1 MNLLHV
7 IVRQWRERPART
19 VLSILSVAI
28 AVAAVFGVALAQS
41 SVRLGYRKLI
51 QAVEGS
57 PALEILS
64 TAGGRIAVD
73 EAPKLLDVPG
83 VRAAAPIVTRGT
95 LARIKGKR
103 FRAVLAG
110 LPTDDERIW
119 QSLQIEQGRKCEAPG
134 EAMIAKEVADGMGA
148 KLDDRLIIL
157 TRRGPRSARV
167 VGIVSAASLR
177 ELDPAATLVFPLTA
191 VQEYFELEGRADR
204 IRLLLESGGER
215 EKIKS
220 VVAER
225 LPAGWTVQ
233 APVDQM
239 ELADSILRSSE
250 LGLRFAGALT
260 LAMAAFIILN
270 TLRMN
275 FGERRRDV
283 AVLRVLGVTSK
294 QLVRLHLMEGLCLGL
309 IGAIIGVP
317 LGLAFG
323 RGLDEVMRQLI
334 PGDTARP
341 VLSPWTLP
349 TALIAGPL
357 VACLAALVPALQSGR
372 VSPVE
377 ALGDT
382 EVRRGERFPLW
393 AVVLGLVLWLLAAVL
408 LLAVVFERVSPEA
421 AIPSGVLMLV
431 GFIAMIPLLLGP
443 IVRTIARLLS
453 RWAKVEGD
461 FAADQLLERPTRS
474 VLTTGVLVAA
484 VSTSLGMGN
493 AILNNV
499 NDVRDWYRR
508 TVSSDIIL
516 MGGAAE
522 GTEETGE
529 GRAVKD
535 AILAEPGIQNVVEVR
550 LFNSRAGGL
559 PAGCVVREFL
569 PQVELPW
576 AVPTDEV
583 PHVRARLA
591 AGDAA
596 VGSVLAKKL
605 NLKEGDSLRLELQ
618 GRVLAVRVGAI
629 VRDYQLG
636 GLVVFL
642 DRAAARKLISLGPTA
657 IYLVEPKPDVPLDPL
672 IHVLQPLAREHG
684 LVVRSFAELRRQ
696 LDALIDGIVGALW
709 GLVAVG
715 FIIGGVAVANTLTM
729 SVLEQTRELGLLRVI
744 GMTRRQVRKLIFCE
758 SVLLGMLGALL
769 GTVAG
774 ATTAWVIHLCNE
786 PLLGQS
792 VPFEFHLWLVALT
805 AGGCL
810 LITVLAAWSP
820 GRRAA
825 RLNVLAAIAYE

>member
-7 IVRQWRERPART
+7 IGRQWRQRPART
-19 VLSILSVAI
+19 VLSVLSVAI

-57 PALEILS
+57 PALEVLS
-64 TAGGRIAVD
+64 ASGGRITLD
-73 EAPKLLDVPG
+73 EAPKFSDIPG
-83 VRAAAPIVTRGT
+83 VRAAVPIVTRGT
-95 LARIKGKR
+95 LARVKGKR

-119 QSLQIEQGRKCEAPG
+119 QSLQIEEGRKCQAPG
-134 EAMIAKEVADGMGA
+134 EAMIAKEVADGLGA

-177 ELDPAATLVFPLTA
+177 ELDPAATLVFPLSA
-191 VQEYFELEGRADR
+191 AQEYFELEGRADR
-204 IRLLLESGGER
+204 IRLLVESSGER
-215 EKIKS
+215 ETIKS
-220 VVAER
+220 AVAER

-239 ELADSILRSSE
+239 ELADSILRSTE

-260 LAMAAFIILN
+260 MAMAAFIILN

-309 IGAIIGVP
+309 IGAIVGVP

-323 RGLDEVMRQLI
+323 RGLEEVMQQLI
-334 PGDTARP
+334 PGDAARP
-341 VLSPWTLP
+341 ELSSWTLP

-357 VACLAALVPALQSGR
+357 VACLASLIPALQSGR

-393 AVVLGLVLWLLAAVL
+393 AVVLGLFVWLVAAAL
-408 LLAVVFERVSPEA
+408 LLAVVFERLSPEA

-431 GFIAMIPLLLGP
+431 GFIAMIPVLLGP

-453 RWAKVEGD
+453 PWANVEGD

-474 VLTTGVLVAA
+474 ALTTGVLVAA

-508 TVSSDIIL
+508 TMSGDIFL

-522 GTEETGE
+522 GAGETGE

-535 AILAEPGIQNVVEVR
+535 AILAQPGVQSVVELR
-550 LFNSRAGGL
+550 HFSTRAGGL
-559 PAGCVVREFL
+559 PAGCIVREFL

-576 AVPTDEV
+576 SVPPDEV
-583 PHVRARLA
+583 PRVRARLA

-605 NLKEGDSLRLELQ
+605 KLQEGDSLRLELQ
-618 GRVLAVRVGAI
+618 GRVLSVRVGAV
-629 VRDYQLG
+629 VRDYTLG

-642 DRAAARKLISLGPTA
+642 DQAAAAKLISLGPA
-657 IYLVEPKPDVPLDPL
+657 GVYIVEPKPDVPLAPL
-672 IHVLQPLAREHG
+672 VHALQPLAREHG
-684 LVVRSFAELRRQ
+684 LVIRSFVDLRRQ

-715 FIIGGVAVANTLTM
+715 FVIGGVAVANTLTM

-744 GMTRRQVRKLIFCE
+744 GMTRGQVRKLIFCE
-758 SVLLGMLGALL
+758 SVLLGTLGALL

>member
-1 MNLLHV
+1 MNLMHV
-7 IVRQWRERPART
+7 IGRQWRERPART

-64 TAGGRIAVD
+64 ASGGRIAID
-73 EAPKLLDVPG
+73 EAPKFSDIPG
-83 VRAAAPIVTRGT
+83 VRAAVPVVTRGT

-103 FRAVLAG
+103 FRAVLAA

-119 QSLQIEQGRKCEAPG
+119 QSLEIEKGRKCQAPG
-134 EAMIAKEVADGMGA
+134 EALIAKEVADGLGA
-148 KLDDRLIIL
+148 GLDDRLIIL

-177 ELDPAATLVFPLTA
+177 ELDPAATLVFPLAA
-191 VQEYFELEGRADR
+191 VQEYFELEDRADR
-204 IRLLLESGGER
+204 IRLLVDSSGER
-215 EKIKS
+215 ERIKAA
-220 VVAER
+220 VAER
-225 LPAGWTVQ
+225 LPAGWIVQ

-239 ELADSILRSSE
+239 ELADSILRSTE

-260 LAMAAFIILN
+260 MAMAAFIILN

-283 AVLRVLGVTSK
+283 AVLRVLGVTSG
-294 QLVRLHLMEGLCLGL
+294 QLIRLHLMEGLCLGL

-323 RGLDEVMRQLI
+323 RGLELAMQQLI
-334 PGDTARP
+334 PGDAARP
-341 VLSPWTLP
+341 ELSSWTLP

-357 VACLAALVPALQSGR
+357 VACLASLIPALQSGR

-393 AVVLGLVLWLLAAVL
+393 AVVLGLVMWFSAAAL
-408 LLAVVFERVSPEA
+408 LLAVVFERLSPEA

-431 GFIAMIPLLLGP
+431 GFIAVIPVLLGP
-443 IVRTIARLLS
+443 IVRTIARLLAP
-453 RWAKVEGD
+453 WTKVEGE
-461 FAADQLLERPTRS
+461 FAAEQLLERPTRS
-474 VLTTGVLVAA
+474 ALTTGVLVAA

-508 TVSSDIIL
+508 TMSGDLFL

-522 GTEETGE
+522 GTGE
-529 GRAVKD
+529 IGDGRAVND
-535 AILAEPGIQNVVEVR
+535 AILAQPGVQSVVELR
-550 LFNSRAGGL
+550 HFNTRAGGL
-559 PAGCVVREFL
+559 PAGCIVREFL

-576 AVPTDEV
+576 SVPADEE

-605 NLKEGDSLRLELQ
+605 DLKEGDSLRLELQ

-642 DRAAARKLISLGPTA
+642 DQAAAGKLISLGPA
-657 IYLVEPKPDVPLDPL
+657 AVYIVQPKPDVALDPL
-672 IHVLQPLAREHG
+672 VHALQPLAREHG
-684 LVVRSFAELRRQ
+684 LVIRSFIDLRRQ
-696 LDALIDGIVGALW
+696 LDTLIDGIVGALW

-715 FIIGGVAVANTLTM
+715 FVIGGVAVANTLTM

-744 GMTRRQVRKLIFCE
+744 GMTRAQVRKLIFCE
-758 SVLLGMLGALL
+758 SVLLGLLGALL
-769 GTVAG
+769 GTIAG
-774 ATTAWVIHLCNE
+774 ITTAWVIHLCNE

-792 VPFEFHLWLVALT
+792 VPFDFHLWLVALT
-805 AGGCL
+805 AGGCF